1 MPTSVHVT
9 GNATMSGTITA
20 LQVYVDGNK
29 LYQTSS
35 SSVDTYLT
43 LGSGSHYL
51 VLQSWNSSGQYEKSA
66 GVSFNVSS
74 TTGVTV
80 SSPTPGSTVASPVA
94 VSASATMSGT
104 VTTMQVYVDGNK
116 LYQGSGSTVNT
127 SLSNVGAGS
136 HQLVV
141 QSWNSAGQYLK
152 SATITFSVSTSSTIT
167 PPPSGSTVY
176 GNIDQT
182 TGWQN
187 CGACAGIGGSGP
199 VVPFSLT
206 QNQASPSMD
215 GNSAMFWLGTGTAY
229 AQALWWKQ
237 LGANAGVSHF
247 IYDTYFYYTDANAP
261 QALEFDVN
269 QSVGGYKYIFGTQ
282 CAIRGSHTWE
292 VWDNVNVKWS
302 STGVACPAP
311 PTYQWNHLTWELERV
326 NGQLH
331 FISLTLNGV
340 KSYINRYYA
349 PRASSASELNVAF
362 QMDGNYAAMSYKVWL
377 DKITLTAW

>member
-1 MPTSVHVT
+1 
-9 GNATMSGTITA
+9 MSGTITA